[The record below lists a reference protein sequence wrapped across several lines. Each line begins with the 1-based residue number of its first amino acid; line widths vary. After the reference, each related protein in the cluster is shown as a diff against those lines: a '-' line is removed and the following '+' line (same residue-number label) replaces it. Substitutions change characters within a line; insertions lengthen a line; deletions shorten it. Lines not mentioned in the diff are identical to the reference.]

1 MCLWDGIILSRIQ
14 SKTCIAVTCF
24 ITVLMTCV
32 ISALAFSADAAQYTS
47 VDMIQP
53 YAATVTGS
61 ASSDDESEILSSQD
75 WEALLN
81 VSSEESEPVSSE
93 ATDTLLGSPLKNG
106 ISGDSFFIWG
116 CIAVGL
122 GVLGIA
128 FFIYSQFVYKHM
140 KAASDTKSD
149 YHEEQT
155 GAEKPKRGDSFKE
168 QNSKE
173 KPQEKQDMNEHSGTS
188 SETQLDDIDWDK
200 FFEEHKNNHDI
211 LAN

>member
-116 CIAVGL
+116 CVA
-122 GVLGIA
+122 VLGIA

-155 GAEKPKRGDSFKE
+155 GAVKPKRGDSFKE
-168 QNSKE
+168 QISKE

-200 FFEEHKNNHDI
+200 FFEEHKNNHDK
-211 LAN
+211 

>member
-106 ISGDSFFIWG
+106 MSGDSFFIWG

-122 GVLGIA
+122 CVLGIA

-149 YHEEQT
+149 YLEEQT
-155 GAEKPKRGDSFKE
+155 GAVKPKRGDSFKV
-168 QNSKE
+168 QISKE
-173 KPQEKQDMNEHSGTS
+173 KPPEKQDMNEHSGTS

-200 FFEEHKNNHDI
+200 FFEEHKNNHDK
-211 LAN
+211 

>member
-24 ITVLMTCV
+24 ITVLMACV

-106 ISGDSFFIWG
+106 MSGDSFFIWG

-155 GAEKPKRGDSFKE
+155 GAVKSKCGDSFKE
-168 QNSKE
+168 QISKE

-200 FFEEHKNNHDI
+200 FFEEHKNNHDK
-211 LAN
+211 

>member
-14 SKTCIAVTCF
+14 SKTRIAVTCF
-24 ITVLMTCV
+24 ITVLMTCI
-32 ISALAFSADAAQYTS
+32 ISASAFSADAAQYTS
-47 VDMIQP
+47 ADMIQP

-93 ATDTLLGSPLKNG
+93 DADTLLGSPLKNG
-106 ISGDSFFIWG
+106 MSGDSFFIWG

-128 FFIYSQFVYKHM
+128 FFIYSQFIYKHM
-140 KAASDTKSD
+140 KASSDVKSD

-155 GAEKPKRGDSFKE
+155 GAVKPKRGDSFKE
-168 QNSKE
+168 QISKE

-188 SETQLDDIDWDK
+188 SEAQLDDIDWDK
-200 FFEEHKNNHDI
+200 FFEEHKNQNNHDK
-211 LAN
+211 

>member
-1 MCLWDGIILSRIQ
+1 MCLWDGIVLSGIQ
-14 SKTCIAVTCF
+14 SKTRMIVTCF
-24 ITVLMTCV
+24 IAVVMTCI
-32 ISALAFSADAAQYTS
+32 ISALVFNANAAQYTS
-47 VDMIQP
+47 ANMIQP
-53 YAATVTGS
+53 YTATVTGS

-93 ATDTLLGSPLKNG
+93 DADTLLGSPLKNG
-106 ISGDSFFIWG
+106 MSGDSFFIWG

-128 FFIYSQFVYKHM
+128 FFIYSQFIYKHM

-155 GAEKPKRGDSFKE
+155 GAARPKRGDSFKE
-168 QNSKE
+168 QISKE
-173 KPQEKQDMNEHSGTS
+173 KPQEKQDVSKHLETS
-188 SETQLDDIDWDK
+188 SEAQLDDIDWDK
-200 FFEEHKNNHDI
+200 FFEEHKK
-211 LAN
+211 

>member
-14 SKTCIAVTCF
+14 SKTRIVVACF
-24 ITVLMTCV
+24 IIVIMTCI
-32 ISALAFSADAAQYTS
+32 ISASVFSVNAAQYTS
-47 VDMIQP
+47 ADIIQP

-61 ASSDDESEILSSQD
+61 TSSDDESEILSSQD

-106 ISGDSFFIWG
+106 MSGDSFFIWG
-116 CIAVGL
+116 CIAIGL

-128 FFIYSQFVYKHM
+128 FFIYSQFIYKHM

-149 YHEEQT
+149 YHEEKT
-155 GAEKPKRGDSFKE
+155 GEVRPKRGDSFQE
-168 QNSKE
+168 QVSKE
-173 KPQEKQDMNEHSGTS
+173 KPQEKQDINEHLETS
-188 SETQLDDIDWDK
+188 SEAQLDDIDWDK
-200 FFEEHKNNHDI
+200 FFEEHKNQNNHDK
-211 LAN
+211 

>member
-1 MCLWDGIILSRIQ
+1 
-14 SKTCIAVTCF
+14 
-24 ITVLMTCV
+24 MTCV

-106 ISGDSFFIWG
+106 ISGDSFFI
-116 CIAVGL
+116 
-122 GVLGIA
+122 
-128 FFIYSQFVYKHM
+128 YSQFVYKHM

-155 GAEKPKRGDSFKE
+155 GAVKPKRGDSFKE
-168 QNSKE
+168 QISKE

-200 FFEEHKNNHDI
+200 FFEEHKNNHDK
-211 LAN
+211 